1 MMENLFGI
9 ILVIIFLLIV
19 MRPWLQRWLGPWLQR
34 WMMGKVE
41 DRMRRMAGMPTRKEE
56 RRARRQA
63 RRREERG
70 AERFRQAA
78 AGRRSQK
85 DSPGAREVLQDYA
98 EDVEY
103 VEVKNYSAEIEIATD
118 PKSGQRKVTVEE
130 QVEDA
135 VYEEIKVSGR
145 K

>member
-1 MMENLFGI
+1 MDNFFGI
-9 ILVIIFLLIV
+9 ILVVLFLLIV
-19 MRPWLQRWLGPWLQR
+19 MRPVLQRWFGPMLQR
-34 WMMGKVE
+34 WAIGKME

-56 RRARRQA
+56 RKARRQA
-63 RRREERG
+63 RRREEQG

-78 AGRRSQK
+78 AGRRSQNG
-85 DSPGAREVLQDYA
+85 SPGAREVLQDYA

-103 VEVKNYSAEIEIATD
+103 VEVKNYSADIEIATD
-118 PKSGQRKVTVEE
+118 PATGERKVKVEE